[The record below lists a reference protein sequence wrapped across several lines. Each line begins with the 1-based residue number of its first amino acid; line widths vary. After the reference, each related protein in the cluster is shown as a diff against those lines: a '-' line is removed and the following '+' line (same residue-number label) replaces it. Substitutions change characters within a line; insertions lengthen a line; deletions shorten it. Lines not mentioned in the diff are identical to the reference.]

1 MLILKAELM
10 GIYRANDFVNKET
23 GVTTIGKTKL
33 QLLSTQT
40 MKDGS
45 IKKILLDVS
54 IPQDKV
60 HLYNKDKLGKT
71 VEVDISIIGNVQ
83 YYGI

>member
-54 IPQDKV
+54 IPAEKV